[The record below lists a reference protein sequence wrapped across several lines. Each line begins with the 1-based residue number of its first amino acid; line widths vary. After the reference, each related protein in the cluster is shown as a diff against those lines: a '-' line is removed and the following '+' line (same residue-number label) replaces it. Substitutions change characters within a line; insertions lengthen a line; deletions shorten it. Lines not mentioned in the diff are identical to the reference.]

1 MGGGS
6 VSLSCDGLLFSVA
19 SIVPCWWMFFIRF
32 ASLLRNKHFSE
43 SIIASMSV
51 VICMLIPVWGCV
63 LFIGILGMGLLI
75 LFRRISTLS
84 LFRSGDRFRVSHIC
98 LMVPVPVRVFGL
110 RLNIGLD

>member
-1 MGGGS
+1 M
-6 VSLSCDGLLFSVA
+6 SLSCDGLLLFVA
-19 SIVPCWWMFFIRF
+19 SIVPCRCMFFIRF

-63 LFIGILGMGLLI
+63 LFIGILGMGLRVLS
-75 LFRRISTLS
+75 RRISTLS

-98 LMVPVPVRVFGL
+98 LLVPVLVRGFGL

>member
-1 MGGGS
+1 
-6 VSLSCDGLLFSVA
+6 
-19 SIVPCWWMFFIRF
+19 
-32 ASLLRNKHFSE
+32 
-43 SIIASMSV
+43 MSV

-63 LFIGILGMGLLI
+63 LFIGILGMGLRV

-84 LFRSGDRFRVSHIC
+84 LFRSGDRFWASHIC